1 MIMIVTTSLASKMTR
16 RDLEKLNAQL
26 MQQAIEEKEQR
37 GLTGKLSDIN
47 RQHTIVAT
55 RLSKLDR
62 EVNMFSNY

>member
-1 MIMIVTTSLASKMTR
+1 MIVTTSLASKMTR

-55 RLSKLDR
+55 RLSRLDR
-62 EVNMFSNY
+62 EANMFSNY

>member
-1 MIMIVTTSLASKMTR
+1 MIVTTSLASKMTR

>member
-26 MQQAIEEKEQR
+26 MQQAIEEKERR

-55 RLSKLDR
+55 RLARLDR
-62 EVNMFSNY
+62 EANMFSNY